1 VGLANDSDFGYGKLE
16 TMMNGFLKNVSLRH
30 VENFLLGRRNKSVV
44 LRNAIRFGEMKQ
56 RDRKGW
62 KRKMGLSPNNTESDT
77 FTLGELRKFREQEA
91 QRIRRSCKCVDCK
104 CDPCE
109 CDDDFEASMVERQFK
124 AAKDEG
130 LVVE

>member
-1 VGLANDSDFGYGKLE
+1 
-16 TMMNGFLKNVSLRH
+16 
-30 VENFLLGRRNKSVV
+30 
-44 LRNAIRFGEMKQ
+44 
-56 RDRKGW
+56 
-62 KRKMGLSPNNTESDT
+62 MGLSPNNTESDT

-109 CDDDFEASMVERQFK
+109 CDDDFEASMVGRQFK

>member
-1 VGLANDSDFGYGKLE
+1 
-16 TMMNGFLKNVSLRH
+16 
-30 VENFLLGRRNKSVV
+30 
-44 LRNAIRFGEMKQ
+44 
-56 RDRKGW
+56 
-62 KRKMGLSPNNTESDT
+62 MGLSPNNTESDT

-91 QRIRRSCKCVDCK
+91 QRLRSRSWTCKCADCK
-104 CDPCE
+104 CDPCK